1 MPGIVI
7 VDLGTGN
14 LRSVS
19 QAAAH
24 VAGRGA
30 NTDSVCISAEPR
42 VIASAAHLILPGQG
56 ALGAW
61 IDRLN
66 AHTELRQAVLGR
78 LRDGPV
84 LGICLGLQA
93 LYARSEEG
101 GGLPGLG
108 LLDGTVKHFAAA
120 HANRQSAN
128 GGDGDGDGDGGGDNN
143 AGDNGAGGVDT
154 VDAADAAAKTPRLK
168 IPHMGWNRVRR
179 VREHPLW
186 HGIEDGAR
194 FYFVHSYFADA
205 GARDEVAGEA
215 DYGVTFTAAAARA
228 NLFATQFHPEKSQ
241 QAGLRLLHNFV
252 NWNGA

>member
-19 QAAAH
+19 QAVAH
-24 VAGRGA
+24 VAGG
-30 NTDSVCISAEPR
+30 NTGGGVCISAEPR

-61 IDRLN
+61 IERLN
-66 AHTELRQAVLGR
+66 AHAELRQAVLGR
-78 LRDGPV
+78 LREGPV

-93 LYARSEEG
+93 LYAHSEEN

-108 LLDGTVKHFAAA
+108 LLQGAVRHFAGA

-128 GGDGDGDGDGGGDNN
+128 GGDGDGSGDNN
-143 AGDNGAGGVDT
+143 AGDNSAG
-154 VDAADAAAKTPRLK
+154 ADAGDKTPRLK
-168 IPHMGWNRVRR
+168 IPHMGWNRVRQTGD
-179 VREHPLW
+179 HPLW

-194 FYFVHSYFADA
+194 FYFVHSYFVDA
-205 GARDEVAGEA
+205 GARGEVAGVA

-241 QAGLRLLHNFV
+241 QAGLQLLHNFV
-252 NWNGA
+252 NWNGD

>member
-24 VAGRGA
+24 VAGGDGDGGRGGR
-30 NTDSVCISAEPR
+30 VCISAEPG
-42 VIASAAHLILPGQG
+42 VIASATHLILPGQG

-61 IDRLN
+61 IDKLN
-66 AHTELRQAVLGR
+66 ANHELREAVLAR
-78 LRDGPV
+78 LHDGPV

-101 GGLPGLG
+101 DLPGLG
-108 LLDGTVKHFAAA
+108 LLAGTVKHFAAA
-120 HANRQSAN
+120 HANRNAN
-128 GGDGDGDGDGGGDNN
+128 GDGDGAARDN
-143 AGDNGAGGVDT
+143 T
-154 VDAADAAAKTPRLK
+154 VTAAQARLK
-168 IPHMGWNRVRR
+168 IPHMGWNRVRQT
-179 VREHPLW
+179 REHPLW
-186 HGIEDGAR
+186 HGIDDGAR
-194 FYFVHSYFADA
+194 FYFVHSYYVDA
-205 GARDEVAGEA
+205 AARDEVAGDA

-252 NWNGA
+252 NWNGE